1 MKIQRVY
8 SDSDGDS
15 HVEEIDIEMTAVDFA
30 PPAPPIDLSEFVAA
44 TRVAIMRAAPG
55 WEGDWHPAPCRQLM
69 FYLAGQ
75 VEAETSDGERRTM
88 GPGTV
93 VLLEDTTGK
102 GHRSRVI
109 GDQDVVIGVVQLG

>member
-8 SDSDGDS
+8 SDSDGES
-15 HVEEIDIEMTAVDFA
+15 HVEEIDVEMTAVDFA
-30 PPAPPIDLSEFVAA
+30 PPAPQVDLSEFLAA

-55 WEGDWHPAPCRQLM
+55 WEGDWHTAPCRQLM

-75 VEAETSDGERRTM
+75 VAAETSDGEQRTM
-88 GPGTV
+88 GPGTI
-93 VLLEDTTGK
+93 VLVEDTTGK

-109 GDQDVVIGVVQLG
+109 GVVQLDY